1 MQGSLINYW
10 ASEDGFSIV
19 HQSDGQPIKP
29 LRPFTV
35 KMPLDDD
42 LVDLLSNVFAFHS
55 CAPCSPSC
63 SLTAKGT
70 AYSQPVGTDSRG
82 TGSGRWVRTKRSR
95 NRGVSQAANGIIH
108 RPPVNRNKAAAT
120 ASQR

>member
-1 MQGSLINYW
+1 MQSRLVNDR
-10 ASEDGFSIV
+10 AREDGFSIV

-42 LVDLLSNVFAFHS
+42 LVDLLSNLFAFHS

-63 SLTAKGT
+63 SLTVKGT
-70 AYSQPVGTDSRG
+70 TCRSHSAHSSLVSGSSNDLLRVVMRKVTPLVRGAPSRE
-82 TGSGRWVRTKRSR
+82 RCLASR
-95 NRGVSQAANGIIH
+95 
-108 RPPVNRNKAAAT
+108 
-120 ASQR
+120 